1 MTGKERI
8 STTIEH
14 KEPDR
19 VPLDIGAMNV
29 SSISSVLLGKLLNH
43 YGIDETFDSSDIIQ
57 RVGDPPPGLKRK
69 IGIDTVRIGPN
80 RIEVPEGF
88 DLTEDVKQVFSLTD
102 SWKVNWE
109 MRPGD
114 HYFHQTT
121 YPLADDG
128 FDSYEL
134 PTPDGK
140 LSSYVARRLEE
151 ETEWYPLI
159 DRDCAGMFEM
169 SQRLRGMEQ
178 VMIDLL
184 TERKKAEQLAD
195 MLLEYK
201 FSYWDTLLD
210 QVGDR
215 TVTIAEA
222 DDYGTGSSLLISPEL
237 IREVYLSRFTQ
248 LFTFIRKK
256 APNARICFH
265 SCGAIAPIIPD
276 LIEAGIDMLNPVQ
289 YSAAGMDLATLK
301 REFGDQLVF
310 WGGCVDTTD
319 ILPHGTPQQ
328 VSDEVKRVL
337 DIMAPGGGFIASAV
351 HNIQGDVPLVN
362 VVALVETIKQYGIY

>member
-8 STTIEH
+8 TTAIQH

-29 SSISSVLLGKLLNH
+29 SSISSVLLRKLLDH
-43 YGIDETFDSSDIIQ
+43 YGIEETFGSSDIIQ
-57 RVGDPPPGLKRK
+57 RVGDPPVGLKRK

-88 DLTEDVKQVFSLTD
+88 SLTEDVKRVFHLTD
-102 SWKVNWE
+102 SWKVDWE

-114 HYFHQTT
+114 HYFHQMTH
-121 YPLADDG
+121 PLADEN
-128 FDSYEL
+128 FDSYDL
-134 PTPDGK
+134 PTPDKK

-151 ETEWYPLI
+151 EMEWYPLI

-195 MLLEYK
+195 MILEYK

-210 QVGDR
+210 QVGNR
-215 TVTIAEA
+215 MVTIAEA
-222 DDYGTGSSLLISPEL
+222 DDYGTGTSLLISPEL
-237 IREVYLSRFTQ
+237 IREVYLSRFKE
-248 LFTFIRKK
+248 LFTFIKKK

-265 SCGAIAPIIPD
+265 SCGAVFPIIGD
-276 LIEAGIDMLNPVQ
+276 LIEVGIDMLNPVQ
-289 YSAAGMDLATLK
+289 YSAIGMDLATLK

-328 VSDEVKRVL
+328 VADEVKRVI

-351 HNIQGDVPLVN
+351 HNIQDDVPVEN
-362 VVALVETIKQYGIY
+362 VVTLVETIKQYGIY